1 MRTPHSL
8 RALLAAGLLVAAA
21 APAQSG
27 EVIVDF
33 FANPGTGFAD
43 PTPAQPIAGNPGTT
57 VGEQRI
63 FVFLRAAEIWT
74 QTLQPEQDIFV
85 AAQFTPLG
93 PNVLGS
99 AGPQFIWSNFPGSEF
114 PNTWYFDSLADH
126 LTQGDLSPPT
136 YDIVANFSSDFNFY
150 LGLDNND
157 PPGTADLLAV
167 VLHEIGHGLNFANAV
182 NETNG
187 AIPVPAGSTDPFSD
201 VYSNYTLD
209 VTTNK
214 TWGAMTAAERAA
226 SAINARKVSWN
237 GLHVKESV
245 PDVLEK
251 GEPALRV
258 NRPASLGQLFLGAAS
273 FGAQLTSTGTRGD
286 VIAGTDAANTEGP
299 TTTDGCTPLVNA
311 VAGKIVLLDRG
322 TCGFVVKVKN
332 AQDAGA
338 IAVLIGDNAP
348 GNPPPGLGGADPT
361 ITIPSG
367 RITLADAN
375 AIRAALATGLVN
387 VTLRLDRSV
396 LAGTDRVKGLM
407 MLNATDPVTLGSSI
421 SHFEPVA
428 FPNQLMEPSINVD
441 LTSSVV
447 PPEDLTTPL
456 LTDLGWFTDRDGVP
470 DGRDSCLG
478 SDLQASV
485 MIGTCDAKTPNTVL
499 PTGCSV
505 ADRVNECDVHRAKK
519 PLLYLACIAARTEEL
534 FRARVIDRRNQLA
547 IAACALKSLH

>member
-8 RALLAAGLLVAAA
+8 RALLAAGLLVAV

-27 EVIVDF
+27 EILVDF
-33 FANPGTGFAD
+33 FAAPGTGFAD
-43 PTPAQPIAGNPGTT
+43 PTPVPPVAGNPGTT
-57 VGEQRI
+57 LGEQRI
-63 FVFLRAAEIWT
+63 NVFLRAAEIWT

-99 AGPQFIWSNFPGSEF
+99 AGPRFIWSNFPGAEF

-126 LTQGDLSPPT
+126 LTRGDLSPPT
-136 YDIVANFSSDFNFY
+136 YDIQANFSSDFNFY
-150 LGLDNND
+150 LGFDNND

-187 AIPVPAGSTDPFSD
+187 TIPVPAGSTDRFSD
-201 VYSNYTLD
+201 VYSQYTLD
-209 VTTNK
+209 VSTNK
-214 TWGAMTAAERAA
+214 GWTAMTDAERAA
-226 SAINARKVSWN
+226 SAINARKVSWT

-245 PDVLEK
+245 PDVLER
-251 GEPALRV
+251 GEPVMRV
-258 NRPASLGQLFLGAAS
+258 NKPASLGTLMIGTAN
-273 FGAQLTSTGTRGD
+273 FGAQLTSRGITGD
-286 VIAGTDAANTEGP
+286 VIAGVDAADTAGP

-322 TCGFVVKVKN
+322 TCPFLVKVKN
-332 AQDAGA
+332 GQDAGA
-338 IAVLIGDNAP
+338 IAVLIHDNAP
-348 GNPPPGLGGADPT
+348 GIPPPGLSGNDPT
-361 ITIPSG
+361 ITIPSA
-367 RITLADAN
+367 RITITDGN
-375 AIRAALATGLVN
+375 AIRAALGTTGAN
-387 VTLRLDRSV
+387 VTLRLDRTV

-407 MLNATDPVTLGSSI
+407 MLNATNPVSLGSSI

-456 LTDLGWFTDRDGVP
+456 LTDLGWFTDRDGIP
-470 DGRDSCLG
+470 DGLDSCLG
-478 SDLQASV
+478 SDLEASV
-485 MIGTCDAKTPNTVL
+485 TIESCDAKTPNTVL

-505 ADRVNECDVHRAKK
+505 SDRVNQCETQFARK

-534 FRARVIDRRNQLA
+534 FRAGVINRKNQLA

>member
-1 MRTPHSL
+1 MRTPHTL

-33 FANPGTGFAD
+33 FADPGTGFAD
-43 PTPAQPIAGNPGTT
+43 PTPAEPIAGNPGTT

-85 AAQFTPLG
+85 AAEFVPLG
-93 PNVLGS
+93 ANVLGA
-99 AGPQFIWSNFPGSEF
+99 AGPTFIHSNFPGAEF

-136 YDIVANFSSDFNFY
+136 YDIQASFSSDFNFY
-150 LGLDNND
+150 LGFDNND

-182 NETNG
+182 NEVTG
-187 AIPVPAGSTDPFSD
+187 TIPIPAGQTVPFSD

-251 GEPALRV
+251 GEPILRV
-258 NRPASLGQLFLGAAS
+258 NTPASLGTLMIGAAG
-273 FGAQLTSTGTRGD
+273 FGAQFTSTGTRGD
-286 VIAGTDAANTEGP
+286 VIAGIDAANPAGP

-338 IAVLIGDNAP
+338 IAVLIHDNAP

-367 RITLADAN
+367 RIRQIDGN
-375 AIRAALATGLVN
+375 AIRTALGTGTVN

-407 MLNATDPVTLGSSI
+407 MLNATDPVALGSSI

-470 DGRDSCLG
+470 DGLDSCLG
-478 SDLQASV
+478 SDLEATV
-485 MIGTCDAKTPNTVL
+485 TIGTCNSKAPNTVL

-505 ADRVNECDVHRAKK
+505 SDRVNQCDVHRRK
-519 PLLYLACIAARTEEL
+519 PLLYLACIATRTEEL
-534 FRARVIDRRNQLA
+534 FRAKVIDRRNQLA